1 LHAETFYQ
9 LSNRGVNTQTF
20 SQNPQQLVLFF
31 YKFPDNNNSMI
42 IIGITGTLGAGK
54 GTAVDF
60 LVKEKGFVHFSVR
73 KYLIDLI
80 LAEGHEPNRDTMVE
94 IANRLRSEH
103 GPSYLVEQLFNEAQ
117 QSGKNCVIESIRTE
131 GEIDALRRRDKFF
144 LIAVDADQKIRY
156 ERAMERKSETDSVT
170 FQKFVEDENR
180 ELSSTDPTKQNLR
193 RCMELADYT
202 IQNNSTIETLDAH
215 VSEIVNEIEKS
226 GKKRKK

>member
-1 LHAETFYQ
+1 
-9 LSNRGVNTQTF
+9 
-20 SQNPQQLVLFF
+20 
-31 YKFPDNNNSMI
+31 
-42 IIGITGTLGAGK
+42 
-54 GTAVDF
+54 
-60 LVKEKGFVHFSVR
+60 
-73 KYLIDLI
+73 
-80 LAEGHEPNRDTMVE
+80 E